1 MRKVNF
7 EVFCEKCGERVELD
21 KAICLNCHSKLGD
34 LECPSCGYVGIISAF
49 ENGCPKC
56 NYSPFEK
63 QLKKRSINRGFK
75 RLWNGDSFL
84 RRKFYFGFYV
94 NVMLYL
100 FANFLIILLFVYI
113 LFF

>member
-7 EVFCEKCGERVELD
+7 EVFCERCGEVVGLD
-21 KAICLNCHSKLGD
+21 KSVCLNCHSKLGD
-34 LECPSCGYVGIISAF
+34 LECPNCGYVGVVSAF
-49 ENGCPKC
+49 ERGCPKC
-56 NYSPFEK
+56 SYNPFKK
-63 QLKKRSINRGFK
+63 QSKKHFFKRGFK
-75 RLWNGDSFL
+75 RLWHGDSFL
-84 RRKFYFGFYV
+84 RKRFYFGFYV